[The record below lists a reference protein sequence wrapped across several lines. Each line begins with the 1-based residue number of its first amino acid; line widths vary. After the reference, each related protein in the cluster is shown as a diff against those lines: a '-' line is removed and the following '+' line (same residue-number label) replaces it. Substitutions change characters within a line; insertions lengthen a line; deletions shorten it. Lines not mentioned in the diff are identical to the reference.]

1 MTTQPLITLS
11 IVSHGDAE
19 KVDSL
24 LASLQRYESDPAQL
38 QVILTD
44 NLGNDLPEFDP
55 APWASMR
62 ILRNE
67 RQQGFACNHNRAFE
81 VSQGKYFAILNP
93 DLIFEKPVF
102 EKLTASLHAH
112 RADLIAPAVVDA
124 NGTIQDSFRPL
135 PTPLELVR
143 RRIPGYHFEL
153 PSPDPHG
160 LVHPDWIAAMFWLM
174 PSSVYQSLG
183 GMDEKYHLYF
193 EDVDFC
199 TRARLRGM
207 RLLVDAQVRV
217 RHDAQRSSRRSA
229 YFLFLHTRSALR
241 FFTSGVYREARRK
254 RSPSSE
260 DTRLH
265 E

>member
-1 MTTQPLITLS
+1 MTTRPPITLS

-19 KVDSL
+19 KVGNL
-24 LASLQRYESDPAQL
+24 LASLQKSENGLDQF

-55 APWASMR
+55 TPWASMR

-67 RQQGFACNHNRAFE
+67 RQQGFARNHNRAFE
-81 VSQGKYFAILNP
+81 VSQGKYLAILNP

-102 EKLTASLHAH
+102 EKLTTSLRAH
-112 RADLIAPAVVDA
+112 RADLVAPFVVDA
-124 NGTIQDSFRPL
+124 NGIVQDSFRPL
-135 PTPLELVR
+135 PAPLELVR
-143 RRIPGYHFEL
+143 RRIPGYHFQP
-153 PSPDPHG
+153 PSPDSHG
-160 LVHPDWIAAMFWLM
+160 LIHPDWIAAMFWLM
-174 PSSVYQSLG
+174 PSNVYQSLG
-183 GMDEKYHLYF
+183 GMDERYHLYF

-241 FFTSGVYREARRK
+241 FFTSSVYREARRQ

-260 DTRLH
+260 DARLH

>member
-1 MTTQPLITLS
+1 MTTQPSLTLS

-19 KVDSL
+19 KVSHL
-24 LASLQRYESDPAQL
+24 LASIQQYETDTKRFQL
-38 QVILTD
+38 ILTD
-44 NLGNDLPEFDP
+44 NLKDNLPAFDP
-55 APWASMR
+55 APWHSLH
-62 ILRNE
+62 IVRNL
-67 RQQGFACNHNRAFE
+67 RQQGFAKNHNRAFE
-81 VSQGKYFAILNP
+81 RAEGKYFAILNP

-124 NGTIQDSFRPL
+124 NGIVQDSFRPL

-143 RRIPGYHFEL
+143 RRIPGYQFQ
-153 PSPDPHG
+153 PPPPDPHG

-183 GMDEKYHLYF
+183 GMDERYHLYF

-207 RLLVDAQVRV
+207 RLLVDAQFRV

-241 FFTSGVYREARRK
+241 FFASSVYREARRK